1 MSRAPLPARARHGRV
16 VTALALLS
24 AALGCAPTLP
34 TSFARSRAAA
44 ERAYS
49 AGRYEEAAEQ
59 WRLAAEA
66 ADRPKDRNE
75 ARYRQASALRR
86 AGRHGE
92 ADAVL
97 TALAGARR
105 AGRAPRAR
113 YDRALSLLRRGEEAA
128 GWAELER
135 LIVSYPDHSF
145 AVLAAK
151 KLIERA
157 RAAGGAAAGLAE
169 ATRLRARVGGAG
181 VAERLEYEAAHDLAA
196 LGRLAEA
203 RDRFLATA
211 RRYPYPRGSLW
222 DDSLWHASLL
232 EERMGDARRAI
243 AHLQAMLAQQEES
256 SMSGSYER
264 PRYSQARYRI
274 AELYRDR
281 LEDPARARREFHSLL
296 ERHPTSL
303 LVDDALWQEA
313 LLARRA
319 GDERAACA
327 ALEALEGHSPD
338 SRFVPCAPL
347 VCPRLPPSSSEC
359 RGYLRRTIR

>member
-1 MSRAPLPARARHGRV
+1 MSRRAPTRAERTPRGW
-16 VTALALLS
+16 ASGALLA

-34 TSFARSRAAA
+34 ESFVLSRAAA

-49 AGRYEEAAEQ
+49 AGRYEEAAEH
-59 WRLAAEA
+59 WRHAAQA

-75 ARYRQASALRR
+75 ARYREAAALRR

-92 ADAVL
+92 ADAL
-97 TALAGARR
+97 LEALAR
-105 AGRAPRAR
+105 ATRAARAPRAS
-113 YDRALSLLRRGEEAA
+113 YDRALALLHRGDERAA
-128 GWAELER
+128 HAELER
-135 LIVSYPDHSF
+135 LLVAHPDHSF
-145 AVLAAK
+145 AALAAK

-157 RAAGGAAAGLAE
+157 RADGGAVAGLAE
-169 ATRLRARVGGAG
+169 ATRLRSLVGD
-181 VAERLEYEAAHDLAA
+181 VAVVERLEYEAAGDLEA

-203 RDRFLATA
+203 RDRFLDVA
-211 RRYPYPRGSLW
+211 RRYPYPTGALW

-232 EERMGDARRAI
+232 EERLGDPRRAI
-243 AHLQAMLAQQEES
+243 AHLRRMLAQQEAS

-264 PRYSQARYRI
+264 PRYSQARFRI

-281 LEDPARARREFHSLL
+281 LDDPARARREFRALL

-319 GDERAACA
+319 GDTRAACDALA
-327 ALEALEGHSPD
+327 ALTKHSPD
-338 SRFVPCAPL
+338 SRYVACGPL
-347 VCPRLPPSSSEC
+347 LCPALTPPPGEC
-359 RGYLRRTIR
+359 RDYLRRSVP